1 MVVKRL
7 EIRRHDMFWTIV
19 TWIILGALA
28 GWIASIIT
36 GTSARVNGAMNVVVG
51 IIGAII
57 GGLVL
62 ELLGSPAPSGFNLA
76 SLLTAI
82 LGAVILLSLTR
93 VFRRGV

>member
-1 MVVKRL
+1 
-7 EIRRHDMFWTIV
+7 MFWTIV

-36 GTSARVNGAMNVVVG
+36 GTNAQVNGVMNVVVG
-51 IIGAII
+51 IIGAFI

-62 ELLGSPAPSGFNLA
+62 QLLGAGTPSGFNLA

-82 LGAVILLSLTR
+82 LGAVILLSLVR
-93 VFRRGV
+93 AFRRDTL